1 MLFIIGPIVFI
12 AVLVSLSFAV
22 IFHAYIRASK
32 TPNKRRLKIGDF
44 RLQKNTKI
52 VIQENKK
59 DEESS

>member
-1 MLFIIGPIVFI
+1 
-12 AVLVSLSFAV
+12 LSFAV